1 MKVKSFSSVRLFV
14 TPWTV
19 ACTRLLCPWDFL
31 GKSTGVGCHFLLQ
44 GIFPTQGS
52 NPGLPHCRQTLYH
65 LSHQSSGN
73 IGLKI
78 KNITGDQERHYR
90 IISRL
95 IQEDIIIVNIYAIN
109 IGAPQY
115 IRETLTDLKGE
126 IDSDTI
132 VGDFNTPL
140 TPMDRSL
147 KQKINKETHTLDE
160 TLEQMDLFDIFRTFH
175 PNALSSQVHMDHSP
189 GYTTSWCITYKT

>member
-1 MKVKSFSSVRLFV
+1 M
-14 TPWTV
+14 
-19 ACTRLLCPWDFL
+19 
-31 GKSTGVGCHFLLQ
+31 
-44 GIFPTQGS
+44 
-52 NPGLPHCRQTLYH
+52 
-65 LSHQSSGN
+65 
-73 IGLKI
+73 
-78 KNITGDQERHYR
+78 
-90 IISRL
+90 ISRS

-115 IRETLTDLKGE
+115 IRETLIDLKGE

-147 KQKINKETHTLDE
+147 KQKINKETHTLNE

-175 PNALSSQVHMDHSP
+175 PNALSSQVHTEHSP
-189 GYTTSWCITYKT
+189 GYTTSWVIYKT